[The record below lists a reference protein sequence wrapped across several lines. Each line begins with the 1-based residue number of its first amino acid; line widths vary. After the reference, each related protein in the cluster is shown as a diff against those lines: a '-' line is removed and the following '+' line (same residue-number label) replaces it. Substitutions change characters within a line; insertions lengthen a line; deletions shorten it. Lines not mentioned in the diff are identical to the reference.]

1 NLAQNWKMTMVVIT
15 HEMKFAHQVADRVIY
30 IDQGQIIEIG
40 ETKTF
45 FENPKEER
53 TKKFLSKILL

>member
-1 NLAQNWKMTMVVIT
+1 VVT
-15 HEMKFAHQVADRVIY
+15 HEMKFARQVANRIIY
-30 IDQGQIIEIG
+30 IDQGQIIESG
-40 ETKTF
+40 ETEAF